1 MSKPFQSSS
10 LNFATLSFCLLKSTS
25 YAYSTIITEEGQKKK
40 NQNVTKI
47 GRCDPGDDQQNM
59 TKLTRY
65 NFITFNANK
74 LIAVINSCN
83 SDYKISR
90 TINKSVELFRNYDII
105 NMSIT

>member
-1 MSKPFQSSS
+1 
-10 LNFATLSFCLLKSTS
+10 
-25 YAYSTIITEEGQKKK
+25 
-40 NQNVTKI
+40 
-47 GRCDPGDDQQNM
+47 M